1 VLIHEGGHTEEA
13 FDQPDCKQLTGP
25 IVGIVRRLDPAI
37 RLIVSGHTHKGFQ
50 CKVDGRV
57 VTQAEMGGHVL
68 SRIGVQLDPVTH
80 AVRDIRVNNVV
91 MKPGT
96 WPANPALDAFLKQV
110 KERSDAALARPV
122 AKIATSPLTRK
133 SSSAGESAL
142 GNLVADAMLEATR
155 AEGVQIAFMNQGGIR
170 RDLDTGT
177 GLTASFGQTQV
188 VLPFANTLVVMD
200 LSGRQLRALL
210 EQQWLRQNEDF
221 DRQML
226 QVSRGFTYQWS
237 AARPKGERVVPDS
250 IKLDGV
256 PLSDTRIYRI
266 VVNNFL
272 AEGGDNFPL
281 FREGKNARN
290 THIRDLDSFIEYL
303 ARKER
308 AGTPAGSKTPAG
320 RIEKVE

>member
-1 VLIHEGGHTEEA
+1 
-13 FDQPDCKQLTGP
+13 
-25 IVGIVRRLDPAI
+25 
-37 RLIVSGHTHKGFQ
+37 
-50 CKVDGRV
+50 
-57 VTQAEMGGHVL
+57 
-68 SRIGVQLDPVTH
+68 
-80 AVRDIRVNNVV
+80 
-91 MKPGT
+91 
-96 WPANPALDAFLKQV
+96 
-110 KERSDAALARPV
+110 
-122 AKIATSPLTRK
+122 
-133 SSSAGESAL
+133 
-142 GNLVADAMLEATR
+142 
-155 AEGVQIAFMNQGGIR
+155 VQIAFMNQGGIR
-170 RDLDTGT
+170 RDLDTGA

-188 VLPFANTLVVMD
+188 VLPFANTLVAMD

-210 EQQWLRQNEDF
+210 EQQWLRPNEDF

-237 AARPKGERVVPDS
+237 AARPKGERVVPGS

-256 PLSDTRIYRI
+256 ALSDTRLYRI